1 MQILRSDGRI
11 GQFSMN
17 LSPMR
22 DGQAQVSSIVVVMS
36 DVTDAA
42 SLQAKLMHAE
52 KMAAVGQLVSGVAH
66 EVNNPLTA
74 ILGFADLLMENPD
87 LPDTA
92 RKDLRVILQEAQRT
106 KQIVQNLLSFARQMP
121 PQRNPVQ
128 LNSILR
134 RTIQLRSYDFN
145 SHGVE
150 IIEHLDEGLPD
161 VMGDAHQL
169 QQVFLNILNNAYDAV
184 REVGRPARIEIM
196 STKAGEAVEVSFSD
210 NGNGISHTDKIFDPF
225 FTTKEVGKGTGLG
238 LSICYGIAKE
248 HGGEI
253 LCHNNIGRDGA
264 TFIVRLPVVPQA
276 ASVGASAGV
285 TQT

>member
-1 MQILRSDGRI
+1 
-11 GQFSMN
+11 
-17 LSPMR
+17 
-22 DGQAQVSSIVVVMS
+22 
-36 DVTDAA
+36 
-42 SLQAKLMHAE
+42 
-52 KMAAVGQLVSGVAH
+52 
-66 EVNNPLTA
+66 
-74 ILGFADLLMENPD
+74 MENPD
-87 LPDTA
+87 LSEGA

-121 PQRNPVQ
+121 PQRSPLQ
-128 LNSILR
+128 LNTILR

-150 IIEHLDEGLPD
+150 VIEHLDEGLPD

-196 STKAGEAVEVSFSD
+196 STKSGDAVEVSFSD
-210 NGNGISHTDKIFDPF
+210 NGNGISHTDRIFDPF

-238 LSICYGIAKE
+238 LSICYGIVKE

-253 LCHNNIGRDGA
+253 LCHNNIGGKGA
-264 TFIVRLPVVPQA
+264 TFIVRLPASGHA
-276 ASVGASAGV
+276 ASLGVAAGV
-285 TQT
+285 TKP